1 MPPTPAR
8 VHAWI
13 RQNIHIAG
21 RPDWIF
27 VKVYTHGAPEAQAAA
42 LLGAGGRVMHET
54 LSRHYND
61 GVHWKLHY
69 VTAREMFNVAKAAM
83 AGRSGDP
90 SPYRNFELA
99 PPPILDGLQRPG

>member
-13 RQNIHIAG
+13 RQNIHIEG

-54 LSRHYND
+54 LS
-61 GVHWKLHY
+61 G
-69 VTAREMFNVAKAAM
+69 
-83 AGRSGDP
+83 S
-90 SPYRNFELA
+90 
-99 PPPILDGLQRPG
+99 LQRRRPLEASLRDGTGDVQRRQGRNGGEER